1 LVTAYDFII
10 VGAGSAGCIVA
21 ARLTEDP
28 AVRVLLIEAGGPD
41 RSPII
46 AMPAALPFAYQKK
59 TLGWGYQ
66 SGPEPHLDGRT
77 IDEKRGRVIGGS
89 SSINAM
95 IYNRGNALD
104 FEDWSAAGLRDWGYA
119 QCLPYFKKMETFAG
133 GEDDW
138 RGGNGPM
145 RISRSQAKHRLYDIF
160 LRGGE
165 QVGFSVTP
173 DHNGFRQEGL
183 HVAQAFIHDGLRWS
197 SARGYLRPASR
208 RANLRILSHST
219 VRRLIIENGAAVGIE
234 LESKGG
240 SLRVACARELI
251 LCAGAFNTPQLLM
264 LSGVGDADELRPLG
278 IAVKAHVPDVGRNL
292 QNHPGINVQYATRYA
307 DSLAS
312 ELGVFGQIRLG
323 LEWMLRRK
331 GLGATNF
338 FETGAFLR
346 TRSNLELPN
355 VQYEFLPLT
364 RYLKNGKLVA
374 IPGFQF
380 WMDVCRPESRGAVR
394 LASADPAAAPSIV
407 FNHLASRN
415 DLRDLIDGV
424 RLARELIAQPAW
436 DRFRG
441 EELSPGPEVQT
452 DRELETFI
460 RANVGTSFHPCGTCR
475 MGADPEAVV
484 DSEGRVNAIR
494 RMRIIDASIMPRIVT
509 ANLSAAIM
517 MMAEKISDRILG
529 QAPLAPSNAA
539 FFRCAS

>member
-208 RANLRILSHST
+208 RANLRILSRST

>member
-1 LVTAYDFII
+1 MTAYDFII

-208 RANLRILSHST
+208 RANLRILSRST

>member
-208 RANLRILSHST
+208 RANLRILSRST

-539 FFRCAS
+539 FFRCAP